1 MPEEKAT
8 FLIANLPY
16 TADIADE
23 EVWRFVQRK
32 VDRDFPWLLPSGYWV
47 ILSGVGRSWR
57 GVRRRGPV
65 VSHAQWA
72 GTGWIPLD
80 MVLAWITHFGDAM
93 RASRHGRVVGIAPT
107 PESGLGIALA
117 RSIRGDKVRLIVRV
131 IGHAASKALLVHRS
145 KLRFMLFDQIES
157 FVLRRADL
165 VVPMGRFT
173 KELAIRKGANPD
185 RVIILP
191 FPVRWADSTSVAP
204 FPSQPCVLFVGRLAK
219 EKGVHVLLE
228 AMCQVR
234 EAIPSVRLLVAGDGS
249 YRKELEVKVD
259 RLGLRSHVSFLGW
272 IEDADLRVAYRE
284 AWVLV
289 LPSILEE
296 GLGMVL
302 VEAGLM
308 GRPVIGSD
316 LGGIKD
322 IIQYGHNGLL
332 VPPGDS
338 KALAEAILTILT
350 NRNLAQQMGLANLE
364 IARKYLSQR
373 DEALEQ
379 VHRAILDLVEKQ

>member
-1 MPEEKAT
+1 M
-8 FLIANLPY
+8 LL
-16 TADIADE
+16 
-23 EVWRFVQRK
+23 
-32 VDRDFPWLLPSGYWV
+32 DR
-47 ILSGVGRSWR
+47 
-57 GVRRRGPV
+57 
-65 VSHAQWA
+65 
-72 GTGWIPLD
+72 
-80 MVLAWITHFGDAM
+80 
-93 RASRHGRVVGIAPT
+93 
-107 PESGLGIALA
+107 
-117 RSIRGDKVRLIVRV
+117 
-131 IGHAASKALLVHRS
+131 
-145 KLRFMLFDQIES
+145 IES
-157 FVLRRADL
+157 FVLQRADL

-191 FPVRWADSTSVAP
+191 FPVRWADSAGVTP
-204 FPSQPCVLFVGRLAK
+204 FPSQPCVLFVGRLEK

-249 YRKELEVKVD
+249 YRRELEVRAD
-259 RLGLRSHVSFLGW
+259 RLGLRNHVSFLGW
-272 IEDADLRVAYRE
+272 IEAADLRVAYEE

-289 LPSILEE
+289 LPSIWAE

-316 LGGIKD
+316 LGGIRD
-322 IIQYGHNGLL
+322 IIQHGHNGLL

-364 IARKYLSQR
+364 MARKYLSQR

>member
-47 ILSGVGRSWR
+47 VLSGVGRSWR
-57 GVRRRGPV
+57 GVRRRGPL

-93 RASRHGRVVGIAPT
+93 RASRHGRVGGIAPT

-131 IGHAASKALLVHRS
+131 IGHATSKALLVHRF
-145 KLRFMLFDQIES
+145 KLRFMLFDRIES
-157 FVLRRADL
+157 FVLRRANL

-185 RVIILP
+185 RVIICF
-191 FPVRWADSTSVAP
+191 FPYDGQTP
-204 FPSQPCVLFVGRLAK
+204 
-219 EKGVHVLLE
+219 
-228 AMCQVR
+228 QV
-234 EAIPSVRLLVAGDGS
+234 
-249 YRKELEVKVD
+249 
-259 RLGLRSHVSFLGW
+259 
-272 IEDADLRVAYRE
+272 
-284 AWVLV
+284 
-289 LPSILEE
+289 
-296 GLGMVL
+296 
-302 VEAGLM
+302 
-308 GRPVIGSD
+308 
-316 LGGIKD
+316 
-322 IIQYGHNGLL
+322 
-332 VPPGDS
+332 
-338 KALAEAILTILT
+338 
-350 NRNLAQQMGLANLE
+350 
-364 IARKYLSQR
+364 
-373 DEALEQ
+373 
-379 VHRAILDLVEKQ
+379 

>member
-1 MPEEKAT
+1 MPEEKVM
-8 FLIANLPY
+8 FLIANFPY
-16 TADIADE
+16 TADITDE
-23 EVWRFVQRK
+23 EVWCFVQRE
-32 VDRDFPWLLPSGYWV
+32 VDRDFPWLLPNGYWV
-47 ILSGVGRSWR
+47 TLSGVGRGWR
-57 GVRRRGPV
+57 GVRKRGPV
-65 VSHAQWA
+65 VSHARWP

-80 MVLAWITHFGDAM
+80 ATLAWFAHFLDAV
-93 RASRHGRVVGIAPT
+93 RASRQGRVVGIAPM
-107 PESGLGIALA
+107 PEAGLGVALA
-117 RSIRGDKVRLIVRV
+117 RSLRSDKVRLVVRV
-131 IGHAASKALLVHRS
+131 QGHTASRALLVRRS
-145 KLRFMLFDQIES
+145 KLRFMLLDRIES
-157 FVLRRADL
+157 FVLQRADL

-173 KELAIRKGANPD
+173 KELAIRKGANPNKI
-185 RVIILP
+185 IILP
-191 FPVRWADSTSVAP
+191 FPVRWADSASVAP
-204 FPSQPCVLFVGRLAK
+204 FPSQPCVLFVGRLEK

-234 EAIPSVRLLVAGDGS
+234 EAIPSVRLLVARDGS
-249 YRKELEVKVD
+249 YRRELEVRAD

-272 IEDADLRVAYRE
+272 IEAADLRVAYKE

-289 LPSILEE
+289 LPSIWAE

-316 LGGIKD
+316 LGGIRD
-322 IIQYGHNGLL
+322 IIQHGHNGLL

-364 IARKYLSQR
+364 TAQKYLSQR
-373 DEALEQ
+373 NEALEQ
-379 VHRAILDLVEKQ
+379 VHCAILALVEKQ

>member
-1 MPEEKAT
+1 
-8 FLIANLPY
+8 
-16 TADIADE
+16 
-23 EVWRFVQRK
+23 
-32 VDRDFPWLLPSGYWV
+32 
-47 ILSGVGRSWR
+47 
-57 GVRRRGPV
+57 
-65 VSHAQWA
+65 
-72 GTGWIPLD
+72 
-80 MVLAWITHFGDAM
+80 
-93 RASRHGRVVGIAPT
+93 
-107 PESGLGIALA
+107 
-117 RSIRGDKVRLIVRV
+117 
-131 IGHAASKALLVHRS
+131 
-145 KLRFMLFDQIES
+145 
-157 FVLRRADL
+157 
-165 VVPMGRFT
+165 
-173 KELAIRKGANPD
+173 
-185 RVIILP
+185 
-191 FPVRWADSTSVAP
+191 
-204 FPSQPCVLFVGRLAK
+204 
-219 EKGVHVLLE
+219 
-228 AMCQVR
+228 MCQVR

-272 IEDADLRVAYRE
+272 IEAADLRSAYRE

-316 LGGIKD
+316 LGGIRD
-322 IIQYGHNGLL
+322 IIQHGHNGLL
-332 VPPGDS
+332 VPPGNS